1 MKKDFSIVLDVRQE
15 EISLPLQKN
24 IKRPANVESTAL
36 GACKVAMMASGENI
50 SEIKSDSSNFEPN
63 KSLENIYS
71 INYNNWKEYIN
82 KNLSKS

>member
-1 MKKDFSIVLDVRQE
+1 
-15 EISLPLQKN
+15 
-24 IKRPANVESTAL
+24 
-36 GACKVAMMASGENI
+36 MASGENI
-50 SEIKSDSSNFEPN
+50 SEIKSNSSNFEPN